1 MKTIWIINQYSS
13 TPETGWAGRSYYLA
27 SELAKQGYRV
37 YLIASAAHH
46 LLRKRPTCTS
56 KFTIES
62 RNLFTFVWVKMPSYS
77 EAHSKLRVLS
87 WFLFPWCLQKLEKA
101 IPHQPDVILCSSPS
115 LLAFLGAHRL
125 AKKYHS
131 RLVFEVRD
139 IWPLTL
145 TEIGGYSSRHPFIRF
160 MQWVEDRAYRKAD
173 VVVSNLKNSV
183 EHMVSRG
190 MRREKFAWIPNGY
203 SQDEVSHAKLLSPGL
218 VSQIPKGKFIVGYAG
233 TFGLANDLYTLIEAA
248 EKLKDISGIAFVLV
262 GGGKEKSELVRYANN
277 KNLKNV
283 TFIDFI
289 EKKQIQTMLSY
300 FDILTVAAKKDPMY
314 RFGVSPNK
322 LFDYLY
328 SGKPIIYAIDS
339 GDYKPVEEA
348 GAGFHVSAQDAKKLA
363 DAVLALYKMSP
374 VQRKKMGNKG
384 RKLAI
389 EQYEYGQLAL
399 QYRDVLFPEDSL

>member
-27 SELAKQGYRV
+27 RELAKQGYKV

-46 LLRKRPTCTS
+46 LLRKRPSCTS
-56 KFTIES
+56 QFTTES
-62 RNLFTFVWVKMPSYS
+62 KHGFNFVWVKMPGYS

-87 WFLFPWCLQKLEKA
+87 WFLFAWRLQKLKA
-101 IPHQPDVILCSSPS
+101 AILDKPDVILCSSPS
-115 LLAFLGAHRL
+115 LLAFLGANRL

-160 MQWVEDRAYRKAD
+160 MQWVEDRAYREAD
-173 VVVSNLKNSV
+173 VVVSNLKNAV

-190 MRREKFAWIPNGY
+190 MRREKFSWIPNGY
-203 SQDEVSHAKLLSPGL
+203 SQDEVNHAKPLDPGL
-218 VSQIPKGKFIVGYAG
+218 VSMIPKEKFIVGYAG

-248 EKLKDISGIAFVLV
+248 EKLKDIAGIAFVLV
-262 GGGKEKSELVRYANN
+262 GGGKEKSELVRYTNN

-289 EKKQIQTMLSY
+289 EKKQIQTMLCN

-328 SGKPIIYAIDS
+328 SGRPIIYAIDS
-339 GDYKPVEEA
+339 GDYRPVEVA
-348 GAGFHVSAQDAKKLA
+348 GAGVQVAAQDPNKLA
-363 DAVLALYKMSP
+363 NAVLALYEMSP
-374 VQRKKMGNKG
+374 AQRDEMGNNG
-384 RKLAI
+384 RKVAI
-389 EQYEYGQLAL
+389 EQYEYGQLAF
-399 QYRDVLFPEDSL
+399 QYRDILFPEDL